1 MAGKKLDYSP
11 SNNRG
16 GGAERMRGTSYL
28 LVRRA
33 VEAGDL
39 AKRGT
44 ATKMA
49 TDLGISRQAMS
60 QLVARAKKDISDG
73 R

>member
-1 MAGKKLDYSP
+1 MAAKKLAYST
-11 SNNRG
+11 SNDRG
-16 GGAERMRGTSYL
+16 GGAEHMRGTSYV
-28 LVRRA
+28 LVRHA
-33 VEAGDL
+33 VETGDF

-60 QLVARAKKDISDG
+60 QLVARAKKDILEG